1 MPSRKRLRTLAESI
15 AAEMRQNNYERTP
28 SPFDEDVDV
37 PHYFRRRNSAEFRE
51 IQAMVFEN
59 PEPFLPFRQSTR
71 REQESPPLSPRSC
84 PVPERP
90 SSEPGGVGRK
100 SESKGRSASSP
111 IVIDDDE
118 EEETCLRDGDQ
129 RLDNRTDGNTRTRQ
143 SDISNSETIR
153 SSRSDSLSTLNKCP
167 KSRGKNSI
175 YEELN
180 LISRAL
186 VEGDSY
192 RSSCSEDGDD
202 IATPENGRKGVEAHI
217 KGGGRKMNPTAMSLA
232 STHDWERWLHEPY
245 SHSLDGLFGAVG
257 CEGFFAEHDQG
268 FALLGKQDEPGDEGN
283 HKNVYFLKDDEALF
297 EYNDGLS
304 DIGEGLFEYI
314 DELSDIDEFENE
326 REFNCK
332 SAENDHEDTATT
344 SATTPALTRGNSPQ
358 PEKAKRQV
366 AFAVD
371 TTEEEEE
378 ACEYEQLRCVRC
390 PSETLSCATSL
401 DLANGVCRKNV
412 VETGLQSS
420 TGGRCE
426 EV

>member
-15 AAEMRQNNYERTP
+15 AAEMRQNNYERSL
-28 SPFDEDVDV
+28 SPFNEDVDV

-51 IQAMVFEN
+51 IHAMVFEN

-71 REQESPPLSPRSC
+71 RAQESPPLSPRSC
-84 PVPERP
+84 PVPEGL
-90 SSEPGGVGRK
+90 SSEAGGVGRK
-100 SESKGRSASSP
+100 SESKGRSASDP

-175 YEELN
+175 YEELD

-202 IATPENGRKGVEAHI
+202 IATPE
-217 KGGGRKMNPTAMSLA
+217 MSPA

-245 SHSLDGLFGAVG
+245 SHSLDGLFGAVSH
-257 CEGFFAEHDQG
+257 EGFFSDHEQE
-268 FALLGKQDEPGDEGN
+268 FALPGKQDEPVDEAKFEDIGARSWSN
-283 HKNVYFLKDDEALF
+283 YENVYFLKEDDA
-297 EYNDGLS
+297 
-304 DIGEGLFEYI
+304 LFEYI
-314 DELSDIDEFENE
+314 DGLSDIDEFENLGE
-326 REFNCK
+326 YNRK
-332 SAENDHEDTATT
+332 SAQNDHEDTATI

-358 PEKAKRQV
+358 PIKATRQV

-378 ACEYEQLRCVRC
+378 ACEYEQLRCDH
-390 PSETLSCATSL
+390 SQI
-401 DLANGVCRKNV
+401 GRKV
-412 VETGLQSS
+412 L
-420 TGGRCE
+420 
-426 EV
+426 